1 LLREFHELCI
11 STLRLCSR
19 SSIDGW
25 LTVLHLINSTDVQS
39 QHNFLCADC
48 IWLAG
53 VKQDNVGNCFVA
65 PCDWELLSEFG
76 LIWHVYRI
84 SSVCWFQTMLS
95 YCQHFN
101 ALWAVVSLI
110 QMC

>member
-39 QHNFLCADC
+39 QHNFFC
-48 IWLAG
+48 WLHMIG
-53 VKQDNVGNCFVA
+53 
-65 PCDWELLSEFG
+65 W
-76 LIWHVYRI
+76 R
-84 SSVCWFQTMLS
+84 QTR
-95 YCQHFN
+95 
-101 ALWAVVSLI
+101 
-110 QMC
+110 